1 MTEQIIS
8 HADLNYIENSLNS
21 LDQNIGHLTSQVDAV
36 NMDLYEV
43 HNNLNQLIQ
52 EFQDYVQRDLL
63 GKNLQLAETRIVKV
77 RQELESEF
85 GHYGEVR
92 RRVSG
97 ILQAVDVGLV
107 KKEKIENSTEEHM
120 LASPRYWLAPALIAL
135 AAWLNDNKEL
145 ADKAMKEAMRR
156 DNEKT
161 ALFFALVT
169 RRGARYQAS
178 SQWVSHYF
186 GLQNPEELE
195 REIVIMIDG
204 FTNGVFGP
212 DARVKCA
219 HQVEAWV
226 SELAEKEGFVEEQNA
241 QWEEALISKMQDLP
255 SDDYPY
261 LQKYSSTWGQMSGS
275 MQGAQLHRIIHDY
288 FADIFNQEVT
298 PSKTVA
304 FAVDEM
310 LDKLVTKFDEEELP
324 LRKEERLLSLI
335 IQQNGDEQQARNL
348 FNNEKSLEERVS
360 FTQLLTNF
368 AMHPETSNASL
379 ATQKFSI
386 AWSKDWIKNAHDDI
400 TAKVRSLVPMDITL
414 QIEGWQGVTQ
424 DGGNETELVN
434 SLSAHIE
441 KRKNEHLSKMKFEKN
456 HYIAM
461 GLAAVLVYGG
471 FNMPF
476 LFLIAL
482 VCGGYIYMGYKGIQ
496 KKKEKIAEDFQA
508 YFENCKGILR
518 ASLAEV
524 ADWRQEYAAED
535 AHAPTVSELLDSIN
549 PEQYAFSSHDNGRA
563 IIS

>member
-1 MTEQIIS
+1 MAEQVIS
-8 HADLNYIENSLNS
+8 YANLTYIENSLNS
-21 LDQNIGHLTSQVDAV
+21 LDQNLSHLNSQVDSV

-43 HNNLNQLIQ
+43 QNNLNQLIQ

-77 RQELESEF
+77 RQELESNY

-107 KKEKIENSTEEHM
+107 KKEKIENATEEHM

-212 DARVKCA
+212 DARIKCA

-241 QWEEALISKMQDLP
+241 QWEGALISKMQDLP
-255 SDDYPY
+255 SDDYLY
-261 LQKYSSTWGQMSGS
+261 LQKYSPTWKQLSIS

-288 FADIFNQEVT
+288 FEGIFSQEVT

-310 LDKLVTKFDEEELP
+310 LDTLVTKFDEEELP

-335 IQQNGDEQQARNL
+335 IQQNGDEKQARNL
-348 FNNEKSLEERVS
+348 FDSERSLEERVS

-400 TAKVRSLVPMDITL
+400 TAKVRSLVPMDIAL
-414 QIEGWQGVTQ
+414 QIEGWQGITQ
-424 DGGNETELVN
+424 DGGNENELVN
-434 SLSAHIE
+434 SLAAHVE
-441 KRKNEHLSKMKFEKN
+441 KGKNEILSKVKFEKN

-461 GLAAVLVYGG
+461 GVAALLVYGG
-471 FNMPF
+471 FSIPF

-482 VCGGYIYMGYKGIQ
+482 ACGGYIYMGYREIQ
-496 KKKEKIAEDFQA
+496 KKKENIEENARNH
-508 YFENCKGILR
+508 FESCKGILR
-518 ASLAEV
+518 ATLAEV
-524 ADWRQEYAAED
+524 ADWRREYATED
-535 AHAPTVSELLDSIN
+535 ANAPSVGILLDSID
-549 PEQYAFSSHDNGRA
+549 PEQYAFSSHDTGRA